1 MRYLQIKIVEG
12 YKEVAD
18 KFSQE
23 AVDASSVQNV
33 IAKYKDLVNRNQ
45 VQGNERN
52 IDWWGKQGWQ
62 NFEKFVTAKSQQPSQ
77 NQQKKRKSAGKS
89 HTLAENNE
97 WLIVVPLDKDA
108 SCFHGKGTD
117 WCTTKPQHD
126 YFEDYFRDANVT
138 LIYFLQKQ
146 TGKKWA
152 IAVHD
157 SGIDEYFDIND
168 NKIRNGD
175 LADQTGLPLET
186 IMKYVNIVNDKSTE
200 VSKKA
205 DASRNT
211 MRNEI
216 DQLEIMID
224 DLRRSR
230 SEDRSP
236 EIETLLLRTKSVDY
250 LKQYMYV
257 VANEEENPTEFDQN
271 MQNLIAL
278 KLPYMITNIA
288 NPTEKTIRLATD
300 HSEYSMSFLR
310 DIEKLHPDVV
320 YNAFKNNPKSIPPS
334 TKNVG
339 KISPRLQK
347 LFIEHNPLW
356 IISFEDNLDPR
367 LAKQKSKALASYFNK
382 NPNVYAV
389 VTEPGLTDLSFSEA
403 LDKKTYQDKSD
414 MYGEDAFEVV
424 TRDNLDSL

>member
-1 MRYLQIKIVEG
+1 MRYSQFKIVEG
-12 YKEVAD
+12 YKEVTQ

-23 AVDASSVQNV
+23 ADPQAVRQMIN
-33 IAKYKDLVNRNQ
+33 KYRDLVNRNQ

-52 IDWWGKQGWQ
+52 IDWWSKQGWQ

-77 NQQKKRKSAGKS
+77 NQQKKRKAVGKS

-126 YFEDYFRDANVT
+126 HFEDYFRDSNVT

-152 IAVHD
+152 IAVHE
-157 SGIDEYFDIND
+157 SGLDEYFDIND
-168 NKIRNGD
+168 KKISNSD
-175 LADQTGLPLET
+175 MATQTGLPLET
-186 IMKYVNIVNDKSTE
+186 IMKYVNMVDDKSTE

-211 MRNEI
+211 MRREI
-216 DQLEIMID
+216 DRLENMID
-224 DLRRSR
+224 ELRRSR
-230 SEDRSP
+230 SEERSP
-236 EIETLLLRTKSVDY
+236 EIETLLLRTKSVDN
-250 LKQYMYV
+250 LKRYMYA
-257 VANEEENPTEFDQN
+257 VANDEENPTEFDQN
-271 MQNLIAL
+271 MQTLIAL
-278 KLPYMITNIA
+278 KLPYMMSNIA
-288 NPTEKTIRLATD
+288 NLTAKTVRLATE
-300 HSEYSMSFLR
+300 HSGNSMSFLG
-310 DIEKLHPDVV
+310 DIEKLHPDAV
-320 YNAFKNNPKSIPPS
+320 YDAFKNNPKSIPPS

-347 LFIEHNPLW
+347 LFIEHDTLW
-356 IISFEDNLDPR
+356 IVSFGDDLDPR
-367 LAKQKSKALASYFNK
+367 LAKQKAKALTSYFNK

-389 VTEPGLTDLSFSEA
+389 VIEPGLTGLFYNEP
-403 LDKKTYQDKSD
+403 LDKKTYQDASD
-414 MYGEDAFEVV
+414 TYGEESFEVI
-424 TRDNLDSL
+424 TRDNLGSL